1 MGFNQFP
8 SFVDVLDPDG
18 YVDRQRQNQNHD
30 AETDIVKTYYLERC
44 LPDISQIVDRL
55 RELKKDHPNL
65 KKVYVLSNAWESWL
79 GELKR
84 ELMKVPVA
92 KGKGEEGISENV
104 KLDPEA
110 GAGEA
115 WEEVITSYDLLLDA
129 EQRYVG
135 MAVDMA
141 IAERAEVFVGNG
153 VSNKVVCFFGS

>member
-30 AETDIVKTYYLERC
+30 AETDIIKSYYLERC
-44 LPDISQIVDRL
+44 LPDIPQIVDRL
-55 RELKKDHPNL
+55 RELKNDHPNL

-79 GELKR
+79 GELRR
-84 ELMKVPVA
+84 ELMKAPVVD
-92 KGKGEEGISENV
+92 GTSENV
-104 KLDPEA
+104 KLDAEA
-110 GAGEA
+110 GAEEA

-153 VSNKVVCFFGS
+153 VSNNVVFFLLVRN